1 MSDIYFNSVFPADEL
16 EKEKGVILEEIAMC
30 NDTPDDLSYEIASTA
45 FYKGHPLARPIL
57 GSVKNVKSFTR
68 DDVFRYMDERY
79 TADNTV
85 IAVAGNVRFEKVDEI
100 VEKYFIGNFT
110 RIKSKKGKST
120 SPKPTAFT
128 SKNSK
133 KSSKAT

>member
-1 MSDIYFNSVFPADEL
+1 MFPADEL

-57 GSVKNVKSFTR
+57 GSAKNVKSFTR

-85 IAVAGNVRFEKVDEI
+85 IAVAGNVRFERS
-100 VEKYFIGNFT
+100 T
-110 RIKSKKGKST
+110 KSLKSIL
-120 SPKPTAFT
+120 SGILQG
-128 SKNSK
+128 
-133 KSSKAT
+133 